1 MIKNLETK
9 ECHFILENN
18 YIGHLGYISE
28 NIPYVVPI
36 TYFFDKKEN
45 HIICYSAEGHKI
57 QAMRKNKQVSLQV
70 ANVHSINQWKS
81 VIVHGHSELH
91 FGNEART
98 YLHDFSLGIKN
109 IITETEYQK
118 VDFIS
123 EFSSKIDKDEAAFI
137 FLIKID
143 SLTGKKRNQ

>member
-1 MIKNLETK
+1 MITDLETK

-28 NIPYVVPI
+28 NKPYVVPI
-36 TYFFDKKEN
+36 TYFFDKKED

-57 QAMRKNKQVSLQV
+57 QAMRKNKQISLQV
-70 ANVHSINQWKS
+70 GEVHSVNQWKS
-81 VIVHGHSELH
+81 VLVHGDFELH
-91 FGNEART
+91 FGNEARA
-98 YLHDFSLGIKN
+98 YLHVFSLGIKH
-109 IITETEYQK
+109 IITETEFQK
-118 VDFIS
+118 VNFIR
-123 EFSSKIDKDEAAFI
+123 EFSSKIEKDEAAFI